1 MSRNSGGDTFAA
13 VSVEITG
20 RSGVKKISRRGLK
33 RSARRIL
40 EILGQGR
47 AELSL
52 ALVDNREMQKLNARY
67 RDKNEPTDVLAFPAG
82 KALLPG
88 MQVLGDVVISV
99 EKAEEQA
106 RKRRKTLGQE
116 IRTLL

>member
-1 MSRNSGGDTFAA
+1 MSRNRGGDTFAA

-20 RSGVKKISRRGLK
+20 RSRVKKISRRGLE

-52 ALVDNREMQKLNARY
+52 AQVENRERQTAKTSLINPLHP
-67 RDKNEPTDVLAFPAG
+67 E
-82 KALLPG
+82 
-88 MQVLGDVVISV
+88 LGVS
-99 EKAEEQA
+99 
-106 RKRRKTLGQE
+106 L
-116 IRTLL
+116 